1 MSATELN
8 AQQCADLAALADGI
22 IPPDERDAGAA
33 AVQAG
38 SRLAE
43 RIRTG
48 VNAAI
53 YLKGLELARSIAR
66 DKFGGDVASLNA
78 EERHALIAKLRD
90 ALPAF
95 FKQLRLDVCALYL
108 SDPAVWKRIGFP
120 GPSAETGGYPNF
132 DQPQI

>member
-1 MSATELN
+1 LD

-22 IPPDERDAGAA
+22 IPPDETDTGAA

-38 SRLAE
+38 PRLAE

-53 YLKGLELARSIAR
+53 YLKGLELARNMSR
-66 DKFGGDVASLNA
+66 EKFGRDVAALGA
-78 EERHALIAKLRD
+78 GDRHALIAALRD
-90 ALPAF
+90 TLPGF

-108 SDPAVWKRIGFP
+108 SDPGVWMRIGFP
-120 GPSAETGGYPNF
+120 GPSAQTGGYADF
-132 DQPQI
+132 DQPQS